1 MRILIVDDEPDL
13 LEQLRRTLASQ
24 KYDVETADDGES
36 ALDKLFDNLYDLI
49 ILDIMLPKVDGLAIL
64 REIRK
69 AKISTP
75 VLMLTA
81 KGAVED
87 KIKGLDHGADDYL
100 AKPFAMAELMARIRS
115 LLRRTSEHKN
125 LLLTIGDVSLNAKTR
140 QVLKQGSPVDL
151 TPKEFSI
158 LGFLLYNKSRT
169 VSRFSLAEHVWG
181 DEFDPFT
188 MSNFIDVHIK
198 NLRHKIGDAEKKALI
213 RTIRGIGFI
222 IEDDQ
227 E

>member
-1 MRILIVDDEPDL
+1 MKILVVDDEPVL
-13 LEQLRRTLASQ
+13 LEQLRETLTSQ
-24 KYDVETADDGES
+24 KYDVDTADDGES

-49 ILDIMLPKVDGLAIL
+49 ILDIMLPKVDGLTVL

-69 AKISTP
+69 ARVKTP
-75 VLMLTA
+75 ILMLTA
-81 KGAVED
+81 KGSVED
-87 KIKGLDHGADDYL
+87 KIKGLDYGADDYL

-115 LLRRTSEHKN
+115 LLRRASDHRDP
-125 LLLTIGDVSLNAKTR
+125 LLTISDVSLNTKTR
-140 QVLKQGSPVDL
+140 QISKRGITVEL

-158 LGFLLYNKSRT
+158 LEFLLYNKNRA
-169 VSRFSLAEHVWG
+169 VSRFTLAEHVWG

-188 MSNFIDVHIK
+188 MSNFIDVHVK
-198 NLRHKIGDAEKKALI
+198 NLRRKIGDTDKKKII

-222 IEDDQ
+222 IEDEQ

>member
-1 MRILIVDDEPDL
+1 MKILVVDDEPVL
-13 LEQLRRTLASQ
+13 LEQLRETLTSQ
-24 KYDVETADDGES
+24 KYDVDTADDGES

-49 ILDIMLPKVDGLAIL
+49 ILDIMLPKVDGLSVL

-69 AKISTP
+69 AKVKTP
-75 VLMLTA
+75 ILMLTA
-81 KGAVED
+81 KGSVKD
-87 KIKGLDHGADDYL
+87 KIKGLDYGADDYL

-115 LLRRTSEHKN
+115 LLRRASDHRDP
-125 LLLTIGDVSLNAKTR
+125 LLTISDVSLNTKTR
-140 QVLKQGSPVDL
+140 QISKRGITVEL

-158 LGFLLYNKSRT
+158 LEFLLYNKNRA
-169 VSRFSLAEHVWG
+169 VSRFTLAEHVWG

-188 MSNFIDVHIK
+188 MSNFIDVHVK
-198 NLRHKIGDAEKKALI
+198 NLRRKIGDTDKKKII

-222 IEDDQ
+222 IEDEQ